1 MWSGKKACTREM
13 RYFSVTSMG
22 GSGATQVSVVQ
33 HAPQGHIDQVKLICP
48 GLHSQGD
55 KEIRDEVA
63 SSSRGPELRHKLLH
77 IGYIG
82 VCFLVFRKVKDDLWL
97 PKGLSQIRKKKQ

>member
-1 MWSGKKACTREM
+1 MWSGKKACTREK
-13 RYFSVTSMG
+13 RYFSITSMG

-33 HAPQGHIDQVKLICP
+33 HALQGHIDQGEPIHP